1 MKNYREVPLWKNVS
15 EEQWNDWHWQL
26 ANRITTVEELKQ
38 VINMT
43 KEEEAGVIDCLKALR
58 MAITP
63 HYAMLMDPDN
73 PKCPVRL
80 QAVPTEGELVEVPG
94 DLEDP
99 TFEDIDSPA
108 KHLTHRYPDRVLFL
122 TTDQCSMYCRHCTR
136 RRLVGATDAAFNMA
150 DYEEAF
156 QYLEN
161 TPEVRDV
168 VISGGDP
175 LTLSTDKLEQILK
188 RICSIPHIDMVRIGS
203 RVPVVMPQRITDE
216 LCEML
221 EKYHPLYLNTHFN
234 NPKEMTA
241 ESSAALAKLAKA
253 GIPLG
258 NQSVLLK
265 GVNDCP
271 NIMKRLVHAL
281 VKNRVRPY
289 YLYQCDR
296 SIGIQ
301 HFCTSVSKGMEIMES
316 LRGHT
321 SGLAIPTYVVE
332 AVGGGGKCPV
342 LPQYLISRSDRKVIF
357 RNFEGV
363 ISTYTEPEDDRS
375 ICNCEDCKTE
385 REKEEL
391 IGLRSFYA
399 DKKVIMEPCE
409 LPRAKRRKN
418 KNPLSF

>member
-1 MKNYREVPLWKNVS
+1 MRNYKDIPLWS
-15 EEQWNDWHWQL
+15 DITEEKWNDWHWQL
-26 ANRITTVEELKQ
+26 ANRITTVEQLKQ
-38 VINMT
+38 VINLT
-43 KEEEAGVIDCLKALR
+43 KEEEKGVAACLKTLR

-63 HYAMLMDPDN
+63 HYSTLMDPDN

-80 QAVPTEGELVEVPG
+80 QAVPTEPELIHANG
-94 DLEDP
+94 DMEDP

-108 KHLTHRYPDRVLFL
+108 PHLTHRYPDRVLFL

-136 RRLVGATDAAFNMA
+136 RRLVGTNDAAYGM
-150 DYEEAF
+150 EEFEPAF
-156 QYLEN
+156 KYIEN
-161 TPEVRDV
+161 TPQVRDIV
-168 VISGGDP
+168 VSGGDP
-175 LTLSTDKLEQILK
+175 LTFSTERLEQIIK
-188 RICSIPHIDMVRIGS
+188 RLRAIPHIEIIRIGS

-221 EKYHPLYLNTHFN
+221 KKYHPIFINTHFN
-234 NPKEMTA
+234 NPKEMTKA
-241 ESSAALAKLAKA
+241 SEAALAKLANT

-258 NQSVLLK
+258 NQSVLLR

-271 NIMKRLVHAL
+271 NIMKRLVHVL

-321 SGLAIPTYVVE
+321 SGLSIPTYVVE

-357 RNFEGV
+357 RNYEGV
-363 ISTYTEPEDDRS
+363 ISTYTEPEDERS
-375 ICNCEDCKTE
+375 ICNCEDCKAE

-391 IGLRSFYA
+391 IGLRNFYA
-399 DKKVIMEPCE
+399 DRKVIMEPCE

-418 KNPLSF
+418 SNPLSF